1 MEFVFT
7 IWGCTMNDDKL
18 DTAILFMVL
27 LSGVMIA
34 LVYFPYFLGLYY
46 G

>member
-1 MEFVFT
+1 
-7 IWGCTMNDDKL
+7 MNNDKL
-18 DTAILFMVL
+18 DAAIIFMVL

-34 LVYFPYFLGLYY
+34 LVYFPYLLGVYY